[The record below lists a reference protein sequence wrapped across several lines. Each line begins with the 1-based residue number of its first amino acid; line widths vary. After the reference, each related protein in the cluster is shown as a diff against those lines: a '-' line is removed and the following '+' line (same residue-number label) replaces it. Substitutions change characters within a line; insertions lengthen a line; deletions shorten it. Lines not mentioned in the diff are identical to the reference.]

1 VGDLR
6 EVVTRFRRRKQ
17 AVIVSFQ
24 PHEAE
29 ILAGML
35 RNLVELLYD
44 GMPPRPQPPGDDP
57 LAGLQDLEGFDGPT
71 APPEDAVLQRLLPDA
86 YSGDDTAAAEF
97 RRFTERGLRD
107 GKAGDAKL
115 VLDAIED
122 REAVAEG
129 IEISPDDQLAWL
141 RAINDLRL
149 ALGTRLGVEQDDYEV
164 WEKLSEDDPRRITY
178 DLYDWLGYLQ
188 SALLHNIH

>member
-1 VGDLR
+1 
-6 EVVTRFRRRKQ
+6 
-17 AVIVSFQ
+17 
-24 PHEAE
+24 
-29 ILAGML
+29 
-35 RNLVELLYD
+35 
-44 GMPPRPQPPGDDP
+44 
-57 LAGLQDLEGFDGPT
+57 
-71 APPEDAVLQRLLPDA
+71 
-86 YSGDDTAAAEF
+86 
-97 RRFTERGLRD
+97 
-107 GKAGDAKL
+107 

-164 WEKLSEDDPRRITY
+164 WEKLSDDDPRRITY